1 MKKLLLLSS
10 FILSNAF
17 INLNTY
23 KIGTNINN
31 NYNNIYNNIYNN
43 KFNFC
48 MTLEEEFENR
58 KKKYFNDIANDKIN
72 NSINN
77 QKNNQENKNN
87 REDNL
92 KINFNVNQL
101 TLLDNQKTINYTKK
115 WIKDMI
121 IINGNKFPQYMY
133 KDMYIMREFGE
144 SNKSLLDFYIGY
156 YPFSNK
162 DNHDPIYIGYFSVNP
177 FKRLFCCKSIIQNPN
192 YNDNES
198 YIIHFKYNI
207 EKVSKDTNCKLIFED
222 LKNLENKRYWMSWFY
237 N

>member
-1 MKKLLLLSS
+1 MIKLLLI
-10 FILSNAF
+10 FIKIIASTGYIHSN
-17 INLNTY
+17 IY
-23 KIGTNINN
+23 TNINKIN
-31 NYNNIYNNIYNN
+31 IINYNNKLNVL
-43 KFNFC
+43 
-48 MTLEEEFENR
+48 MSLEEEFEER

-77 QKNNQENKNN
+77 QKNKNN
-87 REDNL
+87 QEDNL
-92 KINFNVNQL
+92 EINFNVNQL
-101 TLLDNQKTINYTKK
+101 TLLDNQKTIDYTKK

-121 IINGNKFPQYMY
+121 IINGIKFPQYMY
-133 KDMYIMREFGE
+133 KDMYIMREFSE
-144 SNKSLLDFYIGY
+144 NNKSLLDFYIGY

-162 DNHDPIYIGYFSVNP
+162 DSHDPIYIGYFSVNP